1 MRTSSTPLSFHFKQ
15 KHFWFD
21 VTLLFI
27 LWILVFIAPQTYH
40 FFAELPLGFLLKIIA
55 LVASLEF
62 ISFLSF
68 HLFGTKSSLLLQ
80 GLLGGFISST
90 TVFVQLNYDKNF
102 EHTNEN
108 ILSIALLMA
117 ICSMLIECL
126 LIIATISPHFTA
138 IYFVPFGLMLFLLF
152 CSITFLYFTRSKNHL
167 PQSELAE
174 LEIEDPIIW
183 KKVLL
188 FSGYIV
194 LLKYI
199 LIVLQKVAGIPIIV
213 GSFLASLFEAHA
225 VLAVNATNFTEQVS
239 IGEINS
245 TMLVIL
251 VGSLVSKIFFVLK
264 GKVLEKKRLVIV
276 PVSISL
282 VMTIL
287 VTLLLPYLP

>member
-1 MRTSSTPLSFHFKQ
+1 MSTSATPLSFHFKQ

-21 VTLLFI
+21 IVVLLV
-27 LWILVFIAPQTYH
+27 LWILVFTTPQTYH
-40 FFAELPLGFLLKIIA
+40 FYTELPFGFLLKIIA

-68 HLFGTKSSLLLQ
+68 HFFGTKSSLLLQ

-90 TVFVQLNYDKNF
+90 TVFVQLNYDNNF
-102 EHTNEN
+102 KYTNEN

-126 LIIATISPHFTA
+126 LILATIPSDFKT
-138 IYFVPFGLMLFLLF
+138 IYFLPFGIMLFLLI
-152 CSITFLYFTRSKNHL
+152 CSIIFLYFTNKSTYI
-167 PQSELAE
+167 PQSEIVDLK
-174 LEIEDPIIW
+174 IEDPITW

-199 LIVLQKVAGIPIIV
+199 LIILKKFADIPFIV

-225 VLAVNATNFTEQVS
+225 VLAVNATNFTKYTSVED
-239 IGEINS
+239 INS
-245 TMLVIL
+245 ILLVIL
-251 VGSLVSKIFFVLK
+251 IGSLVSKIFFVLR
-264 GKVLEKKRLVIV
+264 GEVLDKKRLVIL
-276 PVSISL
+276 PILISL
-282 VMTIL
+282 SITIA
-287 VTLLLPYLP
+287 VTLIMVI